1 MNLDSKIESLEE
13 LIEEKEFEL
22 HELKE
27 QLEQLYIMQVKNWHK
42 DFDYQNKEYFQSR
55 L

>member
-27 QLEQLYIMQVKNWHK
+27 QLEQLYIEQMASWHK
-42 DFDYQNKEYFQSR
+42 ETNYLNKEYLQGR

>member
-1 MNLDSKIESLEE
+1 MNIDSKIENLEE

-27 QLEQLYIMQVKNWHK
+27 QLEELYIMQVKGWHK
-42 DFDYQNKEYFQSR
+42 EINYQNKEYFQSR

>member
-1 MNLDSKIESLEE
+1 MSIDSRIESLEE
-13 LIEEKEFEL
+13 LIEEKELEL

-27 QLEQLYIMQVKNWHK
+27 QLERLYIMQMTIWHK
-42 DFDYQNKEYFQSR
+42 ETNYQNKEYFQSK

>member
-1 MNLDSKIESLEE
+1 MSIDSRIESLEE
-13 LIEEKEFEL
+13 LIEEKEIEL

-27 QLEQLYIMQVKNWHK
+27 QLERLYIMQMTIWHK
-42 DFDYQNKEYFQSR
+42 ETNYRDKEYFQSR